1 MKKVKT
7 IKIDEKSM
15 AEEKTIKLDQLP
27 IPDQIESKIEI
38 IGLDDALLRKIDK
51 AEYEVSK
58 LISSVKQL
66 QRQERIDKRRRWK
79 NAVKCGKHFH

>member
-7 IKIDEKSM
+7 IKIDEKSI
-15 AEEKTIKLDQLP
+15 AEEKTIKLKQIPIEDQLES
-27 IPDQIESKIEI
+27 QIGIVA
-38 IGLDDALLRKIDK
+38 LDNTLPRKIDK
-51 AEYEVSK
+51 VEYEVSK

>member
-1 MKKVKT
+1 MKKTKT
-7 IKIDEKSM
+7 IQINEPEM
-15 AEEKTIKLDQLP
+15 AEEKVM
-27 IPDQIESKIEI
+27 
-38 IGLDDALLRKIDK
+38 KIDLDK
-51 AEYEVSK
+51 RNRYSYNLGPSSAITADISEVKNEVSK